1 VKIISYLMISSAKKT
16 SVQKV
21 VWLVIW

>member
-1 VKIISYLMISSAKKT
+1 MISSAKKT